1 MFAEVAAHAE
11 PPNNHYERIEPL
23 SNSDSFLN
31 PFSTFKPLDDQ
42 YAKRPLPPI
51 PPQELESQTLPVR
64 NNRGWFK
71 KYTGNSQRGSP
82 SWQSRVG
89 GTKSRPLARVGSEP
103 DLLNAANCEQ
113 RLSTSHSLECLDIE
127 DTPKKKNSSKSSKS
141 TPEKSFMSLPR
152 RKRPSFDSSAAPG
165 NQGQHFPSDTGTL
178 TSHDEQ
184 YSAATLPI
192 LPPPPS
198 RPSAEEIVYNFC
210 AAKSKRNSMLRRQRP
225 VSPGMRRR
233 SGNYPPSNP
242 TEPTLGPSQPECRDV
257 EEDSNPTR
265 LVSPWFD
272 FTLFTNRAINQS
284 LS

>member
-1 MFAEVAAHAE
+1 VFAEVAAHRE
-11 PPNNHYERIEPL
+11 PPNNHYEWIEPFSL
-23 SNSDSFLN
+23 SDPFLN

-51 PPQELESQTLPVR
+51 PPQEFESQTLPER
-64 NNRGWFK
+64 HNRGWFK
-71 KYTGNSQRGSP
+71 KYSGNSQRGSP

-103 DLLNAANCEQ
+103 NLLDDANREQ
-113 RLSTSHSLECLDIE
+113 NLSTSHSLECLDIE
-127 DTPKKKNSSKSSKS
+127 DTPTKKNSSKSAKS

-152 RKRPSFDSSAAPG
+152 RKRPSLDASASPI
-165 NQGQHFPSDTGTL
+165 NQEQRISSDTGTL
-178 TSHDEQ
+178 TSNDER

-210 AAKSKRNSMLRRQRP
+210 AAKSKRNSLLRRQRP

-233 SGNYPPSNP
+233 SGNSLPSNLA
-242 TEPTLGPSQPECRDV
+242 EPALGTSKPECRDV
-257 EEDSNPTR
+257 EENGNPTR
-265 LVSPWFD
+265 LVSPLFD
-272 FTLFTNRAINQS
+272 FTVFANQSINQS
-284 LS
+284 LN